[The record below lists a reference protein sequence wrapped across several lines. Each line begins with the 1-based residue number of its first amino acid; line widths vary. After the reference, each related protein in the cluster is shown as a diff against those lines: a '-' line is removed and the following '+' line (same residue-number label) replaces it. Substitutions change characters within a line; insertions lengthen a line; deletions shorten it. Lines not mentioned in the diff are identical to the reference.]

1 MKEKKLNF
9 AKKNNTINNT
19 TSEENYKGKTIS
31 IPMKYIIIASYSYIT
46 LPILIFFVTWLK
58 WYIGILCFSLIIIG
72 LIFVFKDANKNEEK
86 IIIPFKILSFSIFL
100 IMLWI
105 IYSGLGGYFY
115 QTGDNHWRN
124 ALFRDM
130 VNNSWPI
137 IYSETNNAL
146 VYYFMF
152 WIVPSLLGKIGG
164 WELANFTLFLW
175 GAIGIILTYI
185 LILKIITPQKNWHVL
200 FIAIMIIFWS
210 GENLIGIVISNLF
223 KICNNPVAW
232 GSFEGWLDFS
242 RNGYDCSYLY
252 RSNIDALCQVYNQT
266 IVPWLATTLILYKPK
281 TKYFAFLGLCVL
293 PYAPLPF
300 IGLLPFMLI
309 LAIKELIPF
318 LKEKKYSL
326 CASNIFSFPNLIASI
341 VLFPVFWILFSS
353 NVSFSTGGG
362 SGQIIDLFVPLNAF
376 DLPRIFTLLLFYFLE
391 FGIFVLFIYKSN
403 KRNPI
408 FWVSLCSLIIIPFF
422 KIGAIR
428 DFCMNVSLPALLIL
442 MIFVTKYLMEEYKTT
457 YTFKQAL
464 NYIGLII
471 VICISFT
478 TLIGD
483 AVSKTQIMHDLNVFP
498 YVADDIKTFSDKQ
511 IGDIDWLENFLVPNP
526 DDTVFFKYF
535 AK

>member
-1 MKEKKLNF
+1 MNRQQVTTHNKLNF
-9 AKKNNTINNT
+9 INSEIHKK
-19 TSEENYKGKTIS
+19 KTIS
-31 IPMKYIIIASYSYIT
+31 ISIKHIIITSYCYIL
-46 LPILIFFVTWLK
+46 LPILIFLVTYLK
-58 WYIGILCFSLIIIG
+58 WHIGILAFSLLVIG
-72 LIFVFKDANKNEEK
+72 MFFIFKDIWKNNERVVV
-86 IIIPFKILSFSIFL
+86 PVGVFFFSLFL
-100 IMLWI
+100 IILWI
-105 IYSGLGGYFY
+105 VYSGLGGYFF

-130 VNNSWPI
+130 IDYSWPV
-137 IYSETNNAL
+137 IYPKTDNAL
-146 VYYFMF
+146 VYYFMI
-152 WIVPSLLGKIGG
+152 WIIPALFGKIGG
-164 WELANFTLFLW
+164 FELANFVLFLW
-175 GAIGIILTYI
+175 GATGIILTYI
-185 LILKIITPQKNWHVL
+185 LILKILAPQKNWHIL
-200 FIAIMIIFWS
+200 FVSIMIIFWS

-223 KICNNPVAW
+223 KICVHPVSW

-266 IVPWLATTLILYKPK
+266 IIPWLATALILYRPK
-281 TKYFAFLGLCVL
+281 TKYFAFLGLSVL

-300 IGLLPFMLI
+300 IGILPFMFVYAL
-309 LAIKELIPF
+309 KELMPF
-318 LKEKKYSL
+318 LKEKKYTFCL
-326 CASNIFSFPNLIASI
+326 RNIFSFPNLLAAIT
-341 VLFPVFWILFSS
+341 LFPIFWLFFSS

-362 SGQIIDLFVPLNAF
+362 SGRMINLFVPLSAF

-391 FGIFVLFIYKSN
+391 FGIFVLFIYKRN
-403 KRNPI
+403 KKNPV

-428 DFCMNVSLPALLIL
+428 DFCMNVSLPALFIL
-442 MIFVTKYLMEEYKTT
+442 MIFVTKYLIEEYKPT

-483 AVSKTQIMHDLNVFP
+483 AVSKVQIMHDLNVFP
-498 YVADDIKTFSDKQ
+498 YVADDIKTFSDKSAE
-511 IGDIDWLENFLVPNP
+511 GLENFLVPDPEN
-526 DDTVFFKYF
+526 TIFFKYL